1 MAGNHIP
8 GTLFYPVILLLTMLA
23 TGCNKDD
30 ESDTVLLITP
40 YDIYLF
46 AEPREVVSLNISCS
60 SEAGLKNLTIT
71 SKEAESYT
79 EVILDSAITGN
90 SFNLKYEYR
99 VPELYEN
106 TTILLGFTL
115 TNINGHAVES
125 GKILEIE
132 VNERYL
138 EETAGYEMYSRNSG
152 KMNAYNLYTLQPLL
166 SDLSEDEEMHIM
178 DDTDSHYI
186 SKKWI
191 SPAGISFVRY
201 KDFDYANCTNIS
213 LRAAYNA
220 SIKHEFVD
228 ELEPGEVLLLK
239 LFDNDADSSF
249 VAVRIVNI
257 IDTRESEFDRY
268 IFSVKR

>member
-1 MAGNHIP
+1 VTGIQIP
-8 GTLFYPVILLLTMLA
+8 GARTFIVVLLFSLLMV
-23 TGCNKDD
+23 GCDKDD

-46 AEPREVVSLNISCS
+46 AEPREIVSLNISCS

-71 SKEAESYT
+71 SKEDESYT
-79 EVILDSAITGN
+79 EVILDSAISGN
-90 SFNLKYEYR
+90 SFTLKFEYR
-99 VPELYEN
+99 IPEVYEN
-106 TTILLGFTL
+106 TTILLGITL
-115 TNINGHAVES
+115 TNIKGEVTES

-132 VNERYL
+132 VSERFL
-138 EETAGYEMYSRNSG
+138 EETAGYEMYSKNSG

-166 SDLSEDEEMHIM
+166 SDFSDDEEIHVM
-178 DDTDSHYI
+178 DNTDSHYI
-186 SKKWI
+186 SNKWT

-201 KDFDYANCTNIS
+201 KDFDYANCTNVS

-220 SIKHEFVD
+220 SIKHEFVED
-228 ELEPGEVLLLK
+228 LEPGEVLLLK

-268 IFSVKR
+268 VFSVKR